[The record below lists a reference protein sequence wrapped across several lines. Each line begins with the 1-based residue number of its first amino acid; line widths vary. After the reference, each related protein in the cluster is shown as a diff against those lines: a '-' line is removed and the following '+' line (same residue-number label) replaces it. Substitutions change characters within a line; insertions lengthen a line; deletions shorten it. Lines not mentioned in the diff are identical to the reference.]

1 MTLLGDNA
9 KRSKLFLLGFVPK
22 LISESHFDAHTI
34 CFLFYNKPQWKH
46 IWKIKKW
53 RKFFPK
59 IMLCIH
65 DLALCGFWDLKKPA
79 LHKIC
84 VSGTVGGSLLKRKS
98 PTCAYIS
105 QNLCQ
110 WDLRRWNR
118 CMWGTP
124 SILKLPA
131 PEECYYCCELLCFRK
146 LITKFSLVYW
156 KLSAVQI
163 RESTKIINFL
173 LSCHF
178 E

>member
-1 MTLLGDNA
+1 MSLLGDNA

-59 IMLCIH
+59 IMLYIH

-98 PTCAYIS
+98 PTCAYVHK
-105 QNLCQ
+105 
-110 WDLRRWNR
+110 
-118 CMWGTP
+118 P
-124 SILKLPA
+124 
-131 PEECYYCCELLCFRK
+131 
-146 LITKFSLVYW
+146 KFVSVGSAEVKPVY
-156 KLSAVQI
+156 VGDPQY
-163 RESTKIINFL
+163 TKITCSRKVL
-173 LSCHF
+173 LMLWATLLP
-178 E
+178 